1 MRPRPMKPHVA
12 RFEVVE
18 EKERRVLEDE
28 KGAGTLLLRM
38 QRRRGESRMETVAL
52 IVADWSMQSDRG
64 YNVTRCGKKV
74 NRIT

>member
-12 RFEVVE
+12 RFEGVE
-18 EKERRVLEDE
+18 EKDRRGLEDK

-52 IVADWSMQSDRG
+52 ILADWRMQSDSGIMSQRL
-64 YNVTRCGKKV
+64 GK
-74 NRIT
+74 R